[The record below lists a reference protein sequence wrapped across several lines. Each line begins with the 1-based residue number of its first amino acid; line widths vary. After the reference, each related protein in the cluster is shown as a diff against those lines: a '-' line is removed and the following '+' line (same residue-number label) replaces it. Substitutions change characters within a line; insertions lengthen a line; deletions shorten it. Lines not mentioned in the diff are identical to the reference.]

1 MLWWNYMIENQNLKS
16 LFDPKGVVVV
26 GASTHPGKFGFV
38 ALHNIINSGFSGPIY
53 ATNRERVSLLGIET
67 VQHIRDI
74 PPQTVDFAMICI
86 PSESVTE
93 ALGELSK
100 IGVKAA
106 FIASGGYGETGAE
119 GIQAEIELSRLS
131 KELDIA
137 IAGPNGQGFVSTPS
151 DLCSQIVAPYP
162 PKGGIAIASQSGNLL
177 STFMN
182 LARQYNI
189 GISRGISTGNQTCIK
204 TSDYIRYFAKDSKT
218 SVIVSYVEGVPD
230 GRDFFNAVKDATKLK
245 PVILIRG
252 GSSPEGAKAAVSHT
266 GSLATD
272 DKIFNG
278 MAQQAGA
285 FLAKD
290 PQNAYEWAATF
301 ASQPTPRGKNT
312 VILTTAGGWG
322 VLTADA
328 VSKSDLH
335 LVDLP
340 DDLLAKID
348 DILPPRWSHANPIDL
363 AGGETRETIPE
374 MIDLVLSHETV
385 DALIFLGLGIQ
396 GNIARLYRESRF
408 LNEGIDRIINF
419 HTAQEKKY
427 VSALVEG
434 ANNWNKPVLVAS
446 ELGNADPENPAIEEL
461 KKEKMFCHYSGA
473 SAVSALAKLEAYAR
487 FKESFTTS

>member
-1 MLWWNYMIENQNLKS
+1 MIENQNLKS

-252 GSSPEGAKAAVSHT
+252 GLVRKALKLLS
-266 GSLATD
+266 AT
-272 DKIFNG
+272 
-278 MAQQAGA
+278 QV
-285 FLAKD
+285 
-290 PQNAYEWAATF
+290 
-301 ASQPTPRGKNT
+301 R
-312 VILTTAGGWG
+312 
-322 VLTADA
+322 
-328 VSKSDLH
+328 
-335 LVDLP
+335 
-340 DDLLAKID
+340 
-348 DILPPRWSHANPIDL
+348 
-363 AGGETRETIPE
+363 
-374 MIDLVLSHETV
+374 
-385 DALIFLGLGIQ
+385 
-396 GNIARLYRESRF
+396 
-408 LNEGIDRIINF
+408 
-419 HTAQEKKY
+419 
-427 VSALVEG
+427 
-434 ANNWNKPVLVAS
+434 
-446 ELGNADPENPAIEEL
+446 
-461 KKEKMFCHYSGA
+461 
-473 SAVSALAKLEAYAR
+473 
-487 FKESFTTS
+487 